1 MNNNNNNNSPRT
13 FAMDVGIEKWWQQ
26 SNLEPTASGP
36 EMLNG
41 SSSRFKMDL
50 ERFDLI
56 YSLTC

>member
-1 MNNNNNNNSPRT
+1 MNNNNSPRT